1 MTPLRN
7 MDIMTSTRLCSPGL
21 IYRAVNTERL
31 RLWTGSLKVDIPVR
45 ESGQRLSEAGL
56 TAGVIN
62 VVLGS
67 VCKFAS
73 SLSACVC
80 VRVGRFQPVLARH
93 GTAAAATE

>member
-7 MDIMTSTRLCSPGL
+7 IDIMTSTRLCSPGL

-45 ESGQRLSEAGL
+45 ESGRRLSEAGL

-67 VCKFAS
+67 VCKSAS
-73 SLSACVC
+73 SLSASVC